1 MRASWGRM
9 ESGTGEG
16 FVEAG
21 VGDDVFL
28 TLVALVL
35 RSSRGSSRGRLAL
48 AAMAWRYITSVL

>member
-1 MRASWGRM
+1 MRASWGRI

-28 TLVALVL
+28 TLELLVL

-48 AAMAWRYITSVL
+48 AAMTWRYITGVL

>member
-16 FVEAG
+16 LVEAG
-21 VGDDVFL
+21 VGNDVFL

-35 RSSRGSSRGRLAL
+35 RSWTGSSRGRLAF
-48 AAMAWRYITSVL
+48 AAMAWRYITGVL